1 MPAAGENF
9 YILDI
14 TFMHGG
20 KGFGDDLKDFSKEEG
35 LIPSGTEYSHLKMK
49 FPAIF
54 HFFQIPSTIGYVENG
69 FTPPITQGGVQAM

>member
-49 FPAIF
+49 FTAIF
-54 HFFQIPSTIGYVENG
+54 HSLQTTGSTHKIDFCHFDV
-69 FTPPITQGGVQAM
+69 I